1 MNFVSQPPH
10 IARALD
16 LGFPNWP
23 WTLVEVK
30 IAGETGAEA
39 DRHHHGVVG
48 AGAGSNPS
56 SMARS
61 CGGGSGGFI
70 EVETYLSMI
79 VG

>member
-1 MNFVSQPPH
+1 M
-10 IARALD
+10 
-16 LGFPNWP
+16 
-23 WTLVEVK
+23 EVK

-79 VG
+79 ANSTKDCLLNLCGL